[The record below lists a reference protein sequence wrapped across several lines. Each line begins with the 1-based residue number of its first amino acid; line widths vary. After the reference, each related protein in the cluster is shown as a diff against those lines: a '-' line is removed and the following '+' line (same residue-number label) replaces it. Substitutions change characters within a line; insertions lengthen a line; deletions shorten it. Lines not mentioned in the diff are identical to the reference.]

1 MSVPPLTTAAAD
13 VLRICGALGL
23 RACLIGGIAVQRWGQ
38 PRATQDVDATVLAPF
53 GSEPAVVDRLLSRLT
68 PRVADARP
76 FALERRVLLVQA
88 DNGIKVDISLAGSP
102 FEEQVLERSTV
113 WRHVGDV
120 ALLTCSA
127 EDLII
132 YKLVAARPQDLV
144 DVAGIVRRQ
153 GTRLDAD
160 RVRLW
165 GREFA
170 ELKEDPDMLR
180 PFEAA
185 LRQRNQV

>member
-13 VLRICGALGL
+13 VLRICSALGL

-68 PRVADARP
+68 PRVSDARQ

-88 DNGIKVDISLAGSP
+88 DNGIKVDISLAGLP
-102 FEEQVLERSTV
+102 FEEQVLERSTA
-113 WRHVGDV
+113 WRLVGDV

-127 EDLII
+127 EDLVI

-153 GTRLDAD
+153 GGRLDAD
-160 RVRLW
+160 RIRLW

-170 ELKEDPDMLR
+170 ELKEDPDLLQ

-185 LRQRNQV
+185 LRRR